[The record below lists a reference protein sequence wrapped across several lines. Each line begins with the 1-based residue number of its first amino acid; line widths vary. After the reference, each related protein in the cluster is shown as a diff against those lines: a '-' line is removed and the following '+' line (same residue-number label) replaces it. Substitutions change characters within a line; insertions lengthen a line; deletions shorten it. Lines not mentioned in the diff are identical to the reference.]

1 MDNMETALN
10 KFLLSKKLAGLTEQ
24 SLTHYNEINRSFI
37 FARLS
42 EPVSAIT
49 VEYYQTYFL
58 NLYDRHLSKATI
70 ATYIRHIKIFLKWLE
85 VEYNLDLQTKKIK
98 VPKSP
103 KKNPHIYTNTE
114 LPQIFELVHKDDS
127 WLSLRNC
134 AIVSLMLDSGLRR
147 NEVCLLKMCD
157 VDVSR
162 HILKVF

>member
-24 SLTHYNEINRSFI
+24 SLTHYSEINRSF
-37 FARLS
+37 ASDCLS

-58 NLYDRHLSKATI
+58 SLYDRHLSKATVS
-70 ATYIRHIKIFLKWLE
+70 TYIRHIKIFLKWLE

-114 LPQIFELVHKDDS
+114 LQQIFALIHKDDS
-127 WLSLRNC
+127 WLSSTL
-134 AIVSLMLDSGLRR
+134 
-147 NEVCLLKMCD
+147 
-157 VDVSR
+157 
-162 HILKVF
+162 